1 MEASGRVPDLDVV
14 HDLEPGV
21 CEDPGLEELG
31 EAAVVP
37 DVVLQA
43 GHLGGEWQEQ
53 GATETAHPVVSDD
66 KPELEGTEA
75 ATEWNPPVL

>member
-1 MEASGRVPDLDVV
+1 MGAAGRVPDLDVV

-53 GATETAHPVVSDD
+53 GATRLRLLTP
-66 KPELEGTEA
+66 
-75 ATEWNPPVL
+75 